1 MQQIQ
6 IAYKNSTDFI
16 NKLLQLKN
24 YLEDNS
30 LAEREVVFY
39 ITWSENV
46 KGKLSACID
55 KIEEIFPKALYYG
68 NEASGNIA
76 AGEFSLGIHVTCLIF
91 ESKRSKIELVWVEKG
106 TKIPTL
112 NSLWNI
118 CLNKKDLKAVELLPT
133 YSYSEYL
140 KLDNEISP
148 LGDDVLIFGGIAASY
163 SNSIE
168 SASIF
173 AKNHPKTSD
182 AMIAVI
188 YSGSDLSFSSDFV
201 LGFEAVGKLMKIT
214 DAEGR
219 CVKTIDNVIPL
230 KLLQEYLGSLAGLQE
245 TFVFPLI
252 VYENGTEYLRIPSRI
267 NDDGTMEMYVNIPN
281 DTPVRISYGDRNTI
295 LTQIHQK
302 ALNIANFKPETI
314 KVFSCASRR
323 TFWSNEDVGKETKLL
338 DQIAPVAGYYSRGV
352 FVRIN
357 NKIRIC
363 NETLSVISI
372 REFNGKDSVPVVVA
386 SEEADR
392 SMVSRLAF
400 FTRKVTQEQQ
410 EALELAEE
418 ANKAK
423 TRFLFNMSH
432 DIRTPMNAI
441 IGFTNIA
448 TKEINDDP
456 PKALDAIKKVQ
467 NSSEILL
474 SIINDILDM
483 SRIESGKAKVKY
495 EEANISSILEKIE
508 PIMTNMATPKNIN
521 VNYKNLN
528 LHNDLVL
535 IDIPFVQRILVNI
548 ISNAIKYTND
558 GGRVDVSLEELNSDK
573 ENIHIYKYVVA
584 DTGIGMSEEF
594 QKHMFE
600 EFSREENSTISGIQ
614 GTGLGLPLAL
624 KLSQLLSG
632 TISCVSK
639 QGVGTTF
646 TISFPFEY
654 IKKHENIESSI
665 DNEEKNVEFEGKKVL
680 IVEDNVLN
688 REIALDIIQE
698 EGMVA
703 DTAENGKVAVEM
715 LKEKGPSYYDTILMD
730 IQMPVMNGYEAT
742 KAIRQLYPN
751 DNIVIIAVSANA
763 FEEDKAA
770 SIAAGMN
777 DHVAKPINIREL
789 ENAMIKHMK

>member
-6 IAYKNSTDFI
+6 IAYRNSPDFI

-30 LAEREVVFY
+30 LEDREIVFY
-39 ITWSENV
+39 ITWSDNV
-46 KGKLSACID
+46 KGKLTVCID

-68 NEASGNIA
+68 NEASGNID
-76 AGEFSLGIHVTCLIF
+76 AGEFSLGIHVTCFIF
-91 ESKRSKIELVWVEKG
+91 ESKRTKVDLVWIEKG
-106 TKIPTL
+106 TKNPTL

-118 CLNKKDLKAVELLPT
+118 CINKKDLRAVELLPT
-133 YSYSEYL
+133 YNYSEYL
-140 KLDNEISP
+140 KLDNEKPP
-148 LGDDVLIFGGIAASY
+148 LDENIIIFGGIAASC
-163 SNSIE
+163 SNSLE
-168 SASIF
+168 SAAIL
-173 AKNHPKTSD
+173 AKNHPLTTD
-182 AMIAVI
+182 AMIAIV

-201 LGFEAVGKLMKIT
+201 LGFQAVSKLMKIT
-214 DAEGR
+214 DADGK
-219 CVKTIDNVIPL
+219 CLKTIDDKNPFVM
-230 KLLQEYLGSLAGLQE
+230 LQEYLGSLAGLQE

-252 VYENGTEYLRIPSRI
+252 FYENGTEYLRIPSKI
-267 NDDGTMEMYVNIPN
+267 NEDGTMDFYVNVIK
-281 DTPVRISYGDRNTI
+281 DTPIKISYGDRNAI
-295 LTQIHQK
+295 LEQIHQK

-314 KVFSCASRR
+314 KAYSCVSRR
-323 TFWSNEDVGKETKLL
+323 MFWGNEDVGKETKIL
-338 DQIAPVAGYYSRGV
+338 DQIAPLSGYYSRGV
-352 FVRIN
+352 FLRIGD
-357 NKIRIC
+357 KIRIC
-363 NETLSVISI
+363 NVTLSVISI
-372 REFNGKDSVPVVVA
+372 REFDGKDIKPVVVV
-386 SEEADR
+386 SEDVDR
-392 SMVSRLAF
+392 SMASRLAF

-410 EALELAEE
+410 DALNLAEE

-441 IGFTNIA
+441 IGFANIA
-448 TKEINDDP
+448 TKEIENNP
-456 PKALDAIKKVQ
+456 EKALEAIKKVQ

-495 EEANISSILEKIE
+495 EEANITSILEKIE
-508 PIMTNMATPKNIN
+508 PIMTNLATPKNIT
-521 VNYKNLN
+521 VNYTNIN
-528 LHNDLVL
+528 LHNDLVS
-535 IDIPFVQRILVNI
+535 IDVAFVQRILINI

-558 GGRVDVSLEELNSDK
+558 GGRVDVSLEELESDK
-573 ENIHIYKYVVA
+573 EEIHIYKYVVA

-624 KLSQLLSG
+624 KLCQLLGG

-639 QGVGTTF
+639 QGVGSTF
-646 TISFPFEY
+646 TISFPFKVV
-654 IKKHENIESSI
+654 KKHENIESLA
-665 DNEEKNVEFEGKKVL
+665 DGNEKNVDFKGKKVL

-698 EGMVA
+698 EGMIA
-703 DTAENGKVAVEM
+703 ETAENGKIAVDL
-715 LKEKGPSYYDTILMD
+715 LKEKGPSYYDAILMD

-742 KAIRQLYPN
+742 KAIRQIYPN
-751 DNIVIIAVSANA
+751 DDIIIIAVSANA

-770 SIAAGMN
+770 SLAAGMN
-777 DHVAKPINIREL
+777 DHVAKPINIKEL
-789 ENAMIKHMK
+789 QRAMMRHMK